1 MLFDIR
7 TIVGALLGC
16 YGLIVLATGLL
27 YSTDVQEAK
36 TGGLNVNLWSGIA
49 MIIASLIFF
58 TWVRLRPVQVPPHPP
73 ETETPSE

>member
-16 YGLIVLATGLL
+16 YGVIVLATGLL

-36 TGGLNVNLWSGIA
+36 TDGLDVNLWSGIA
-49 MIIASLIFF
+49 MIIAAVVFF
-58 TWVRLRPVQVPPHPP
+58 VWVRLRPVQVPPPGP
-73 ETETPSE
+73 EAEIPSE